1 MKHGLPPL
9 PYPVDALEPFLSR
22 ETLEYHHGKHHK
34 AYVDKTNELV
44 RGTDLQDATLEQIVA
59 SATNALYN
67 NAAQAWNHAF
77 YWRCL
82 TPDGVGKPTGEI
94 ARVIASAFGSFDG
107 FQTQFSRAAEG
118 QFGSGWAWLVQRK
131 DGALEIAST
140 ANADT
145 PLRSGGRPLLTCDV
159 WEHAYYIDYR
169 NSRADYI
176 KAFWNLVNWEFI
188 ARNWAE
194 TPRVSTVLSET

>member
-9 PYPVDALEPFLSR
+9 PYPVDALEPFISR
-22 ETLEYHHGKHHK
+22 ETLKYHHGKHHR
-34 AYVDKTNELV
+34 AYVTKANELV
-44 RGTDLQDATLEQIVA
+44 EGTRFKDATLEEIA
-59 SATNALYN
+59 ANATGALYN

-82 TPDGVGKPTGEI
+82 APDGGGKPAGEI
-94 ARVIASAFGSFDG
+94 ARVISSAFGSFDA
-107 FQTQFSRAAEG
+107 FQVQFTRAAEG
-118 QFGSGWAWLVQRK
+118 QFGSGWAWLVK
-131 DGALEIAST
+131 HKHGALEVVST

-145 PLRSGGRPLLTCDV
+145 PLRFGGRPLLTCDV

-176 KAFWNLVNWEFI
+176 KAFWSLVNWEFV

-194 TPRVSTVLSET
+194 TPRVSTGGVLA